1 LTCKIVLESSNIN
14 KNIWIKIYVSKLKQ
28 DTRKSHT
35 LSSTPILFYYFKL
48 VLVLILYKVTNLSPY
63 ATLLSSNNI
72 AITFIVVPINWVG
85 INIQH
90 RNKCSPTPPI
100 NMKINMKIEQFFIVM
115 SGQLKIVACSYYPY
129 GWTQCLVPHS
139 IFTLFYCYPY
149 SNLMIHMFLEMLLK
163 HPHSYWVFKHALVFF
178 TSIYL
183 HILSPTHK
191 LEIV

>member
-1 LTCKIVLESSNIN
+1 MFQSWHKTQENHIH
-14 KNIWIKIYVSKLKQ
+14 IKFDAYFILLFQVGLVS
-28 DTRKSHT
+28 
-35 LSSTPILFYYFKL
+35 
-48 VLVLILYKVTNLSPY
+48 ILYKVTNLSPY

-115 SGQLKIVACSYYPY
+115 SFKCQHLGQSMSGQLKIVACSYYPY

-139 IFTLFYCYPY
+139 IFTLLYCYPY
-149 SNLMIHMFLEMLLK
+149 SNLTIHMFLEMFLE

-191 LEIV
+191 LEIVILKLRDH